1 MLAGAEAVKMA
12 TEDRFDITEWFKMI
26 KVLRIACRSSIGLLQ
41 QYRLHRV
48 HTVILCSRYYSI
60 AVYTTLPM
68 PNLLYALTDQWAVCL
83 YR

>member
-48 HTVILCSRYYSI
+48 HTVILCG
-60 AVYTTLPM
+60 
-68 PNLLYALTDQWAVCL
+68 
-83 YR
+83 